1 MSVMFV
7 FSALVVANIVYAIYD
22 SFCSRTAQQ
31 MEDFYRVEFRQNYCG
46 EKEYSAFGL

>member
-7 FSALVVANIVYAIYD
+7 FSALVVANIVYAVYD

-31 MEDFYRVEFRQNYCG
+31 MEDFYRGEFRKNYSA
-46 EKEYSAFGL
+46 EKEYNAFGL